1 MSATWRRHATPTRE
15 RERPATWSRP
25 HHRFEERV
33 LVWLCDAPFAARRHC
48 HGKRNQLARLGV
60 QLTSLLKKNSTR
72 LEMQSETGISSSI
85 NRD

>member
-1 MSATWRRHATPTRE
+1 MSAAWRRHATPTRE

-25 HHRFEERV
+25 HAPIRRARSRMA
-33 LVWLCDAPFAARRHC
+33 CDAPFAARRHC